1 MKKQFPSIAKLV
13 KDKRKQLKI
22 SQYSVSF
29 ELGFQARGQFISNL
43 ERGLCSIPKK
53 DIAKLSEILQIE
65 RDEIINAMIEDYAL
79 ELYSYNKELNE
90 RVS

>member
-13 KDKRKQLKI
+13 KDKRKELRI

-29 ELGFQARGQFISNL
+29 DLGFQARGQFISNL

-53 DIAKLSEILQIE
+53 DIAKLSSILKVDQ
-65 RDEIINAMIEDYAL
+65 DEIITAMIEDYAL
-79 ELYSYNKELNE
+79 ELYSYKEQNIE
-90 RVS
+90 RIY